1 MFLNER
7 VGVCLVLWNNWFWEN
22 WF

>member
-7 VGVCLVLWNNWFWEN
+7 VGVCLVLWNSWFWEN
-22 WF
+22 